1 MEAFFS
7 INDFATLGL
16 LIGLELVLGIDNIL
30 LISILTSR
38 LEQSRQESARKLGLF
53 LAFLARVIFV
63 LAAGWI
69 TKLTEPVLLH
79 YSWKDLILLVG
90 GLFLLYKAVK
100 EIHHVVEGS
109 QNGSGQ
115 AVKATFGAVITQIVL
130 LDIVFSIDSVITA
143 IGLTQHLWVI
153 ITAVMVSFAIVL
165 FFARPVAQFVEH
177 NPALKVLALAFLVCI
192 GVTIFVE
199 GLQKDVP
206 KAYIY
211 LPMGFALAVELL
223 QMRMS
228 SNMNKKKASGD

>member
-1 MEAFFS
+1 METLIS
-7 INDFATLGL
+7 INDLATLGL

-53 LAFLARVIFV
+53 LAFLARVLFV
-63 LAAGWI
+63 LAAGWV
-69 TKLTEPVLLH
+69 TKLTEPVLFH
-79 YSWKDLILLVG
+79 FSAKDLILLVG

-100 EIHHVVEGS
+100 EIHHVVEGAHDE
-109 QNGSGQ
+109 GGR
-115 AVKATFGAVITQIVL
+115 AVRATFGAVITQIVL

-143 IGLTQHLWVI
+143 IGLTPHLWVI

-165 FFARPVAQFVEH
+165 FFAKPVASFVEH

-199 GLQKDVP
+199 GLQKEVP

-228 SNMNKKKASGD
+228 SNMSKKKAEK

>member
-1 MEAFFS
+1 MEAIFN
-7 INDFATLGL
+7 INDLATLGL

-38 LEQSRQESARKLGLF
+38 LEKSRQEAARKLGLL
-53 LAFLARVIFV
+53 LAFLARVVFV

-69 TKLTEPVLLH
+69 TKLTEPVLFH

-100 EIHHVVEGS
+100 EIHHVVEGAH
-109 QNGSGQ
+109 NEAGR
-115 AVKATFGAVITQIVL
+115 AVKATFAAVITQIVL
-130 LDIVFSIDSVITA
+130 LDVVFSIDSVITA
-143 IGLTQHLWVI
+143 IGLTQHMWVI
-153 ITAVMVSFAIVL
+153 VTAVMVSFAIVL
-165 FFARPVAQFVEH
+165 FFAKPVASFVET

-223 QMRMS
+223 QMRMNR
-228 SNMNKKKASGD
+228 NMKKGKVPKA

>member
-1 MEAFFS
+1 MEALFS
-7 INDFATLGL
+7 INDLATLGL

-38 LEQSRQESARKLGLF
+38 LEQSRQESARKFGLF
-53 LAFLARVIFV
+53 LAFLARVAFV

-69 TKLTEPVLLH
+69 TKLTEPVLLQ
-79 YSWKDLILLVG
+79 YSWKDLILLIG

-109 QNGSGQ
+109 QGDGGR

-143 IGLTQHLWVI
+143 IGLTPHLWVI

-165 FFARPVAQFVEH
+165 FFARPVAQFVEN